1 MNRNEKMKPKMKKN
15 EKMTKRQNGKIG
27 ETMTR
32 NGTNEKRKKVKKR
45 KNKEKGKM
53 KNMEN

>member
-1 MNRNEKMKPKMKKN
+1 
-15 EKMTKRQNGKIG
+15 MTKRQNGSIG